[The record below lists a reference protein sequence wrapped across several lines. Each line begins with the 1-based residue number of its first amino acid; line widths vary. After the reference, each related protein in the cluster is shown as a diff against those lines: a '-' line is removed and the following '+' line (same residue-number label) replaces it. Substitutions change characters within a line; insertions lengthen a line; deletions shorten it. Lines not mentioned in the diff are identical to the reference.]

1 MSEHL
6 SSHRFSEVFSLPAKA
21 GDIYYA
27 GRLLAVDLTDGRAT
41 QAEDAAG
48 LIVCGRIES
57 TVDNSAGGHGDLTV
71 NYRLGTF
78 LFKNSGGDPVTQA
91 RYGRPVFLA
100 DDITVR
106 SSPGDHHVFAGVFR
120 GFGPGGDGVWV
131 DTRLLPIWASFYES
145 NPDSNFR
152 FSADPDTGA
161 PILQLWNQDQETW
174 QTVQLAGAA
183 GLERLII
190 E

>member
-1 MSEHL
+1 MSEYL
-6 SSHRFSEVFSLPAKA
+6 SSHRFSEVFSLPAK
-21 GDIYYA
+21 GGEIYYA
-27 GRLLAVDLTDGRAT
+27 GRLLAVDLTDGRAKV
-41 QAEDAAG
+41 AADAAS
-48 LIVCGRIES
+48 LILCGRIET
-57 TVDNSAGGHGDLTV
+57 TVDNLLGEHGDKTV

-78 LFKNSGGDPVTQA
+78 LYKNSGADPIVQA
-91 RYGRPVFLA
+91 RYGRPVYLA

-106 SSPGDHHVFAGVFR
+106 SSPGTHNVFAGVFR

-152 FSADPDTGA
+152 FTSDPGTGA
-161 PILQLWNQDQETW
+161 PIFQMWNQDQDTW
-174 QTVQLAGAA
+174 QTVQLAGTA
-183 GLERLII
+183 GTERLII